1 MMEYCQK
8 FRIYPTA
15 SQSQQIQKTFGCCRF
30 VWNYYLAKRKEL
42 YETDG
47 QTLNC
52 NKCSADMTQL
62 KKSLE
67 WLREVDVTALRNSL
81 RDLDAA
87 YQNFFRRVKSGEGT
101 GFPKFKSKHNHRCK
115 SARTR
120 SKSETGHDAKI
131 VYSAHPRE

>member
-47 QTLNC
+47 QTLNY
-52 NKCSADMTQL
+52 N
-62 KKSLE
+62 
-67 WLREVDVTALRNSL
+67 
-81 RDLDAA
+81 
-87 YQNFFRRVKSGEGT
+87 
-101 GFPKFKSKHNHRCK
+101 
-115 SARTR
+115 
-120 SKSETGHDAKI
+120 TGHDAKI

>member
-47 QTLNC
+47 QTLNY

-67 WLREVDVTALRNSL
+67 WL
-81 RDLDAA
+81 
-87 YQNFFRRVKSGEGT
+87 
-101 GFPKFKSKHNHRCK
+101 H
-115 SARTR
+115 
-120 SKSETGHDAKI
+120 
-131 VYSAHPRE
+131 